1 MKSFKAFFLSLPEY
15 LLIAAVLFYWMSAG
29 VVINFIAIGLII
41 AVVLQ
46 IIFKNKVIGILVPV
60 VFIMIS
66 LYMILALLSEVG
78 EFPSFNAEAKTML
91 FVGLSYFI
99 TTIFFSLVMIYKY
112 VVLPTNKK
120 TIKL

>member
-99 TTIFFSLVMIYKY
+99 TTIFFSSVMIYKY